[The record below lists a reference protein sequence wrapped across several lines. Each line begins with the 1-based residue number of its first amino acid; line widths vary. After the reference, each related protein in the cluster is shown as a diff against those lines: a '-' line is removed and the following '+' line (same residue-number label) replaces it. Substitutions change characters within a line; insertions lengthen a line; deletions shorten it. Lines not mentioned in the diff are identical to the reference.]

1 MIKRLQHLSYEE
13 RLRELKLFRLQKS
26 RNIVIFKYRKGERK
40 GDGAR
45 LSSVMLSYRIRG
57 NGQKMEHKE
66 FPLNISSELSPVW
79 MMAHCHR
86 LPREVVDTSSLGT
99 FRARFDGALSNLI

>member
-1 MIKRLQHLSYEE
+1 
-13 RLRELKLFRLQKS
+13 LKLFRLQKS

-86 LPREVVDTSSLGT
+86 LPREVVESPSLEILKT
-99 FRARFDGALSNLI
+99 CLDVVLIK